1 MSKTAIR
8 RGAPVLLLMSVAAF
22 ALLGGGTSTA
32 RPRGLVAELKSSTNV
47 TVGTVRIMPT
57 DDGKTSVRIVASGL
71 TPGFHGYHVHTA
83 GVCDPAAVDAAGA
96 PSPFF
101 TAGGHFNADTT
112 KTHGAHTGDMPP
124 LLVTEDGTG
133 RLSFRTDRFLPRDL
147 LDEDGSAVILHA
159 GPDNLANIPGT
170 TSSGADRYHSHV
182 DMVLGADTA
191 TKATGDAGSRFACGV
206 VTRFTG

>member
-32 RPRGLVAELKSSTNV
+32 RTRGLVAELKSSTNV

-101 TAGGHFNADTT
+101 TAGGHFNTDTT

-124 LLVTEDGTG
+124 LLVNADGTG

-147 LDEDGSAVILHA
+147 LDEDGSAVIIHA
-159 GPDNLANIPGT
+159 SPDNLANIPGT
-170 TSSGADRYHSHV
+170 TSSGAERYHSHV